1 MIQVYTG
8 EGKGKTTA
16 ALGLAIRALGAGF
29 KVLIVQF
36 MKKGD
41 YSEIKALKK
50 FKNLEIKQFGS
61 DEFIDK
67 KKIKKE
73 DIKIAKKGL
82 EYSLEK
88 IKSKKYNLVILDEI
102 NVAINFDLIKIET
115 LVQFLKKN
123 SLSTEIVLTG
133 RQAHDKIIELA
144 DLVTV
149 MKKDKHYFDKGTRA
163 RKGIEY

>member
-16 ALGLAIRALGAGF
+16 ALGLALRALGAGF
-29 KVLIVQF
+29 RVLIIQF

-50 FKNLEIKQFGS
+50 FNNLEIKQFGS
-61 DEFIDK
+61 HKFIDK
-67 KKIKKE
+67 SKIKKE
-73 DIKIAKKGL
+73 DFERAEKGL
-82 EYSLEK
+82 AYAIKK
-88 IKSKKYNLVILDEI
+88 IKNKKYNLVILDEI
-102 NVAINFDLIKIET
+102 NVALDFGLIKKDRLIK
-115 LVQFLKKN
+115 FLKNN

-133 RQAHDKIIELA
+133 RNAHDKIIKLA
-144 DLVTV
+144 DLVTI
-149 MKKDKHYFDKGTRA
+149 MNKNKHYFDQGLKA